1 MIFVMKKNTTRGTL
15 ILESVLFRF
24 DQPISALSSKLSAS
38 SLKQIS
44 LHLFIEGAAG
54 GLAKTQ

>member
-1 MIFVMKKNTTRGTL
+1 ML

-24 DQPISALSSKLSAS
+24 DQPISALSSELSAS
-38 SLKQIS
+38 SLQQIS